1 MLLLIDIG
9 NTNIVVGCY
18 ENEKITQEARLAT
31 DALKTSDQYCMDLKN
46 LLSLYEIE
54 RASVTGVIISSVV
67 PPVLNSVRTAVMKLT
82 GKKPL
87 VVGPG
92 IKTGLNIL
100 LDNPASVGSDLVVGA
115 VAALHEY
122 EPPLIMI
129 DMGTATT
136 IAVVDKNGAY
146 IGGSICTGVKVAT
159 EALAGRAAQLPGI
172 SLDMPKKA
180 IGRNT
185 IDAMRSGIMLGNAC
199 MIDGMIERIEEE
211 LGQKATVVATGG
223 IARFILPMCRRKII
237 YDRNLLLKGLVI
249 LYENNR
255 RDNPMSGEVFLPA
268 RTLRQAAKRIG
279 MPFYVYDEAGLRQN
293 TAVARAAFSWNAGFA
308 LWFPLRWNP
317 NPAVLSILRES
328 GCGVECTSAA
338 ELAHAE
344 RCGFS
349 GEQIRYAPQLPDEA
363 GERLAAQLGAEL
375 VLDDPALR
383 PGFLPERVAPA
394 RLAWRAAALARKD
407 GRAVRKKQ
415 IRHDEARV
423 VLSRGLLCFSGRGS
437 RPRTLARGKHL

>member
-46 LLSLYEIE
+46 LLALYEIQRE
-54 RASVTGVIISSVV
+54 AVTGVIISSVV

-211 LGQKATVVATGG
+211 LGQKATVVATAASRGSSSRCAAARSSTTAICCSRVLSFSTRTTGATTDERRGIPAGADAPAGG
-223 IARFILPMCRRKII
+223 KTH
-237 YDRNLLLKGLVI
+237 
-249 LYENNR
+249 
-255 RDNPMSGEVFLPA
+255 RD
-268 RTLRQAAKRIG
+268 
-279 MPFYVYDEAGLRQN
+279 
-293 TAVARAAFSWNAGFA
+293 
-308 LWFPLRWNP
+308 
-317 NPAVLSILRES
+317 AVL
-328 GCGVECTSAA
+328 
-338 ELAHAE
+338 
-344 RCGFS
+344 
-349 GEQIRYAPQLPDEA
+349 
-363 GERLAAQLGAEL
+363 
-375 VLDDPALR
+375 
-383 PGFLPERVAPA
+383 RV
-394 RLAWRAAALARKD
+394 
-407 GRAVRKKQ
+407 
-415 IRHDEARV
+415 
-423 VLSRGLLCFSGRGS
+423 
-437 RPRTLARGKHL
+437 